1 MAVTPARRDSAQP
14 ALTAPDGACRQLTSE
29 VHERGGT
36 FLALTG
42 GHQTP
47 LARIAHI
54 SLPCA
59 AAAEGELLGVLP
71 EASTLAAHLVI
82 NALLAECASRL
93 RLSPADLRKHHPGG
107 AIGRRL
113 ADCMPRRDSL

>member
-1 MAVTPARRDSAQP
+1 MESVPHVPAVPISNGTPSRAR
-14 ALTAPDGACRQLTSE
+14 ACISKRLIHDLGGSLQLF
-29 VHERGGT
+29 G
-36 FLALTG
+36 
-42 GHQTP
+42 
-47 LARIAHI
+47 
-54 SLPCA
+54 
-59 AAAEGELLGVLP
+59 LLGVLP